1 MAIILSGAHCQVLKE
16 WSGTVNANAEQL
28 LSQLKRVVADLEGL
42 AAAASGSS
50 AEYSA
55 AASEQLKEALSSARE
70 RIGELEAGLRRG
82 AKAAD
87 SYVRENTWASIAIA
101 AGIAF
106 LIGVLYRRR
115 D

>member
-1 MAIILSGAHCQVLKE
+1 LNSE
-16 WSGTVNANAEQL
+16 AEQL
-28 LSQLKRVVADLEGL
+28 LSQLKRIVAELDGL

-50 AEYSA
+50 AEFGA
-55 AASEQLKEALSSARE
+55 AVSEQLKEGLSSARN
-70 RIGELEAGLRRG
+70 RINELELGLRRG

-87 SYVRENTWASIAIA
+87 SYVREHTWASVAIA
-101 AGIAF
+101 AGVAF